1 LVDNRI
7 ERETEIAAPA
17 DLVWRAVTEPEHVG
31 AWFGSGQPTRIDL
44 RPGGRIV
51 FDHPGHGDIPA
62 VVETVD
68 APRSY
73 SFRWAVIGP
82 PGEEPREGNSTVVEL
97 FLSGEG
103 ERTRLRLVETGFAAV
118 VAPKDEL
125 DARYEAN
132 SKGWARILDGL
143 RQHTEQLSV

>member
-1 LVDNRI
+1 MVDNRI

-97 FLSGEG
+97 FGFGARSSV
-103 ERTRLRLVETGFAAV
+103 TRASAWPTHCLAPIVASDESLGPWPGFEV
-118 VAPKDEL
+118 
-125 DARYEAN
+125 
-132 SKGWARILDGL
+132 
-143 RQHTEQLSV
+143 